1 MSDPLAGQSAL
12 SADPAPVVAPVTSAE
27 PSVSTDVTGAPA
39 SSSWFEQLPEGLRA
53 NPTLQNFKSKDIAA
67 VAESLVESQR
77 LIGGSIRLPGEKDAP
92 ADRQA
97 KLDKIYNQLG
107 RPTTPDGY
115 TIQAPAADSGVP
127 WDAARAD
134 AFKGVAHKLGLTQ
147 EQVNGL
153 TAYDVE
159 RGMAGQVDST
169 QAYNT
174 CMETLDKEWGA
185 ASKQML
191 GLSRRTASTFFD
203 ADTMAAINSTGLA
216 NNPNFVKA
224 LARMG
229 KDLMEE
235 GLIVGGREGMGDDGG
250 IASLQ
255 SELDKTMQDPKSA
268 YWDKQHPNHDAS
280 VTRMES
286 LRRAL
291 IEMSTTR

>member
-1 MSDPLAGQSAL
+1 MPDPVAGQSAL
-12 SADPAPVVAPVTSAE
+12 SADPA
-27 PSVSTDVTGAPA
+27 SVSATITSPETSVNTGITPA
-39 SSSWFEQLPEGLRA
+39 QEQAWFNGLPEGLRA
-53 NPTLQNFKSKDIAA
+53 NPTLQNFRTKDIAA
-67 VAESLVESQR
+67 VAESLVESQK

-92 ADRQA
+92 ADRDA
-97 KLDKIYNQLG
+97 KLAKIYNQLG
-107 RPTTPDGY
+107 RPETPDGY
-115 TIQAPAADSGVP
+115 KIAAPAADSGIP
-127 WDAARAD
+127 WDASRAD

-147 EQVNGL
+147 SQVEGL
-153 TAYDVE
+153 AAYDME
-159 RGMAGQVDST
+159 RSMAGAVDST
-169 QAYNT
+169 QAYND
-174 CMETLDKEWGA
+174 CMAKLDQEWGA

-203 ADTMAAINSTGLA
+203 QETMAAINSTGLA

-250 IASLQ
+250 IVSLQ

-268 YWDKQHPNHDAS
+268 YWDKQNPNHDAA

-291 IEMSTTR
+291 LEMSSTR

>member
-1 MSDPLAGQSAL
+1 MPDPVAGQSAL
-12 SADPAPVVAPVTSAE
+12 SADPAQNIAPITSAE
-27 PSVSTDVTGAPA
+27 PSVNAGITPA
-39 SSSWFEQLPEGLRA
+39 QEQAWFNGLPEGLRA
-53 NPTLQNFKSKDIAA
+53 NPTLQNFRTKDIAA
-67 VAESLVESQR
+67 VAESLVESQK

-92 ADRQA
+92 ADRDA
-97 KLDKIYNQLG
+97 KLAKIYNQLG
-107 RPTTPDGY
+107 RPETPDGY
-115 TIQAPAADSGVP
+115 KIAAPAADSGIP
-127 WDAARAD
+127 WDASRAE

-147 EQVNGL
+147 SQVEGL
-153 TAYDVE
+153 AAYDME
-159 RGMAGQVDST
+159 RSMAGAVDST
-169 QAYNT
+169 QAYNA
-174 CMETLDKEWGA
+174 CMAALDQEWGA

-203 ADTMAAINSTGLA
+203 QETMAAINSTGLS

-250 IASLQ
+250 IVSLQ
-255 SELDKTMQDPKSA
+255 AELDKTMQDPKSA
-268 YWDKQHPNHDAS
+268 YWDKSNPNHDAA

-291 IEMSTTR
+291 LEMSSTR

>member
-1 MSDPLAGQSAL
+1 MSDPVAGQSAL
-12 SADPAPVVAPVTSAE
+12 SADPAPVAAAPVSEA
-27 PSVSTDVTGAPA
+27 APA
-39 SSSWFEQLPEGLRA
+39 GVTNTNAAPGQSWFDGLPEGLRA
-53 NPTLQNFKSKDIAA
+53 NPTLQNFKTKDIAA

-77 LIGGSIRLPGEKDAP
+77 LIGGSIRLPGEKDTP
-92 ADRQA
+92 EDRAA
-97 KLDKIYNQLG
+97 KLDKIYGQLG
-107 RPTTPDGY
+107 RPATPEGY
-115 TIQAPAADSGVP
+115 TIQAPSAESGVP
-127 WDAARAD
+127 WDATRAE

-147 EQVNGL
+147 AQVEGL
-153 TAYDVE
+153 TAYDVQ
-159 RGMAGQVDST
+159 RSLAGQVDST

-203 ADTMAAINSTGLA
+203 QETMAAIDSAGLA

-255 SELDKTMQDPKSA
+255 AELDKTMQDPKSA
-268 YWDKQHPNHDAS
+268 YWDRYNPNHDAS

-291 IEMSTTR
+291 LEMSSTR

>member
-1 MSDPLAGQSAL
+1 MSDPVAGQSAL
-12 SADPAPVVAPVTSAE
+12 SADPAPVSSASPDTTGSSEPGVTNTNAP
-27 PSVSTDVTGAPA
+27 
-39 SSSWFEQLPEGLRA
+39 SWFDGLPEGLRA
-53 NPTLQNFKSKDIAA
+53 NPTLQNFKNKDIAA

-77 LIGGSIRLPGEKDAP
+77 MIGGSIRLPGEKDTP
-92 ADRQA
+92 EDRTA
-97 KLDKIYNQLG
+97 KLEKIYNQLG
-107 RPTTPDGY
+107 RPETPDGY
-115 TIQAPAADSGVP
+115 KLTAPTAESGVP
-127 WDAARAD
+127 WDEAKAE

-147 EQVNGL
+147 AQVEGL
-153 TAYDVE
+153 AAYDVE
-159 RGMAGQVDST
+159 RSMAGAVDST
-169 QAYNT
+169 QAYND
-174 CMETLDKEWGA
+174 CMAKLDQEWGA

-203 ADTMAAINSTGLA
+203 QETLAAINSTGLA
-216 NNPNFVKA
+216 NNPNFIKA

-268 YWDKQHPNHDAS
+268 YWDKQHPNHDAA

-291 IEMSTTR
+291 VEMTPTR